1 MSEQWYKQSVS
12 TTGTITS
19 ISIGNSGSGYRPGVQ
34 PIINVGVQTYSDG
47 IPNIEIV
54 GTATISGGHIVS
66 VAITNP
72 GSGYTSTNPPEVVF
86 DDPCHYTNI
95 PLVYASGYSGI
106 GTQQL

>member
-1 MSEQWYKQSVS
+1 MVRHVLHA
-12 TTGTITS
+12 GTITS

-66 VAITNP
+66 VVTPI
-72 GSGYTSTNPPEVVF
+72 
-86 DDPCHYTNI
+86 
-95 PLVYASGYSGI
+95 LVWLYI
-106 GTQQL
+106 N